1 MLSEFLKV
9 TNFIQI
15 HLFLNPSLLEKRLKG
30 DHFMQTSCGSLFA
43 QRIILKIFNH
53 LLCCSVTKSFP
64 TLWSHGLQH
73 AKLCCPSLFSE
84 YTQIHVNWVGD
95 AIQPS
100 HPLLPAFSPVLNLS
114 HSGTLAWKVP
124 WMEEPGR
131 LQSMGSLRVAYDWV
145 TSLSPFTFMYWRR
158 KWQPTPGFLPAE
170 SQGWRRLAGCRLRGH
185 TELDTTEGT

>member
-73 AKLCCPSLFSE
+73 AKPPWPSPSSE
-84 YTQIHVNWVGD
+84 FAQIHVHCIGD
-95 AIQPS
+95 AGQSLYPLIPSFTSALSLFQHQGFFQWVACSHQMNKIQELQLQRQS
-100 HPLLPAFSPVLNLS
+100 FQWIFRVDLL
-114 HSGTLAWKVP
+114 
-124 WMEEPGR
+124 
-131 LQSMGSLRVAYDWV
+131 
-145 TSLSPFTFMYWRR
+145 
-158 KWQPTPGFLPAE
+158 
-170 SQGWRRLAGCRLRGH
+170 
-185 TELDTTEGT
+185 